1 MTLEEAVNERVSFL
15 MEQVNPSNR
24 EIVNKSLQI
33 QVETLRSAD
42 REKLALR
49 ILQKKKQL
57 QDCKN
62 LGKIEE
68 LYAELDALEWL
79 ERQVVASLS

>member
-15 MEQVNPSNR
+15 MEQVNPANR

-33 QVETLRSAD
+33 QANTLRTAN
-42 REKLALR
+42 REKVALR

-57 QDCKN
+57 EGCKDV
-62 LGKIEE
+62 GRIEE
-68 LYAELDALEWL
+68 LYSELDALEWL
-79 ERQVVASLS
+79 ERQVVATFK

>member
-1 MTLEEAVNERVSFL
+1 MTVEESVNERVSFL

-33 QVETLRSAD
+33 QAETLRSAD
-42 REKLALR
+42 REKLALL

-57 QDCKN
+57 QGCKD

>member
-15 MEQVNPSNR
+15 MEQISPVNR

-33 QVETLRSAD
+33 QAETLRTAN
-42 REKLALR
+42 REKLGML

-57 QDCKN
+57 EGCKDVA
-62 LGKIEE
+62 KIEE
-68 LYAELDALEWL
+68 LYSQLDALEWL
-79 ERQVVASLS
+79 ERQVVASFQ